1 MSIADLIPQMDDKAL
16 ISLRV
21 NALRIGAGAEGP
33 RQKEAEELIPM
44 IDAEVALRKAA
55 KPKATPAPRKKAVS
69 KKKVAAPSI
78 VSTRW
83 ARHHVATDR

>member
-21 NALRIGAGAEGP
+21 NATRIGAGAEGP
-33 RQKEAEELIPM
+33 RQREAEELIPL

-69 KKKVAAPSI
+69 KKKIVAEVEEPAE
-78 VSTRW
+78 
-83 ARHHVATDR
+83 VAEL

>member
-1 MSIADLIPQMDDKAL
+1 LSIADLIPQMDDKAL

-21 NALRIGAGAEGP
+21 NALRLGAGSESP
-33 RQKEAEELIPM
+33 RQKEAESLIPL

-69 KKKVAAPSI
+69 KKKAVVEKDEAEDAEPEEAELS
-78 VSTRW
+78 
-83 ARHHVATDR
+83 

>member
-69 KKKVAAPSI
+69 KKKVAVEAEE
-78 VSTRW
+78 TEE
-83 ARHHVATDR
+83 AEAEL

>member
-55 KPKATPAPRKKAVS
+55 KPKPTPAPRKKAVS
-69 KKKVAAPSI
+69 KKKAAAEAEP
-78 VSTRW
+78 
-83 ARHHVATDR
+83 AEEAEAEL